1 MKGQGLTLCGL
12 APQEVPL
19 MPSIPVANEPW
30 LQGLWAGWHREVGG
44 GPLSPPQLPKSH
56 LFPNPSIAFRYTQT
70 TATPKPVGLVI
81 PSTHSSLLLLVFVSW
96 HLNSSLWFKFEA
108 SLGQNEI
115 GRGYHGCCTSL
126 PLSHP

>member
-1 MKGQGLTLCGL
+1 MKGRGLTLCGL

-56 LFPNPSIAFRYTQT
+56 LFKPKHCFPLHPNHRYTQT
-70 TATPKPVGLVI
+70 
-81 PSTHSSLLLLVFVSW
+81 
-96 HLNSSLWFKFEA
+96 
-108 SLGQNEI
+108 
-115 GRGYHGCCTSL
+115 RGTGYPQHTR
-126 PLSHP
+126 LSVAACVC